1 MEQRPNFSRFIFSLD
16 FQTNCKIF
24 RFSTFAKERFQS
36 HTVRQHFNVAINA
49 TAVAAAATNTVAAD
63 NDGLGVVGS
72 PLSIEGVLQ
81 VEYSNREMVLLRREN
96 DVEEEEQREEAKR
109 DGTGKGATTLTARG
123 KVGAVRRSTVRVWKT
138 QIQLILRVLEGD
150 E

>member
-36 HTVRQHFNVAINA
+36 HTVAINA

-63 NDGLGVVGS
+63 DDGLGVVGS

-138 QIQLILRVLEGD
+138 QIQFILGVLEGD

>member
-1 MEQRPNFSRFIFSLD
+1 MS
-16 FQTNCKIF
+16 
-24 RFSTFAKERFQS
+24 
-36 HTVRQHFNVAINA
+36 V
-49 TAVAAAATNTVAAD
+49 
-63 NDGLGVVGS
+63 
-72 PLSIEGVLQ
+72 EGVLQ

-123 KVGAVRRSTVRVWKT
+123 KVGDVRRSTVRVWKT